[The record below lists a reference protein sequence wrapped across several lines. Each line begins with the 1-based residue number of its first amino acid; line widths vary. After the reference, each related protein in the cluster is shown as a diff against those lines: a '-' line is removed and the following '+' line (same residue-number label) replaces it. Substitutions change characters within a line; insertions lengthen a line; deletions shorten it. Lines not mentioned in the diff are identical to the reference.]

1 MRPEPFAAVLA
12 PGHTSPLLELQ
23 NTKKMYGTKNNR
35 VPAQLGQSLDKRYKK
50 IKKKTPAA
58 IFEKPRAKTGCWE
71 LKQPTEHA
79 PRTHRHQRGG
89 QNT

>member
-50 IKKKTPAA
+50 IKKKPLLP
-58 IFEKPRAKTGCWE
+58 F
-71 LKQPTEHA
+71 LKSPEQK
-79 PRTHRHQRGG
+79 QGVG
-89 QNT
+89 S